1 MLTIRPRFHRPSG
14 FALASAIF
22 IIVVLAAL
30 ALAITLLTT
39 QTETEHG
46 RDISGARAYQAAR
59 AGIDWGAYQVLD
71 PSNATA
77 TSGAAPLPNCP
88 GAAGNTCPS
97 AATPTS
103 STLPGGPL
111 GSSVLAGYAVTLQC
125 SCADFVEGGKNL
137 RVFQLKS
144 TATYGAGVGKVERQL
159 SARVSYCRDPSGNPA
174 MQPPYGCS

>member
-1 MLTIRPRFHRPSG
+1 MLTILHNSRDQRG

-39 QTETEHG
+39 QTETGHA
-46 RDISGARAYQAAR
+46 RDISGSRAYQAAR

-77 TSGAAPLPNCP
+77 TSGTAPLPNCP
-88 GAAGNTCPS
+88 GAVGNTCPT
-97 AATPTS
+97 AAAPTS
-103 STLPGGPL
+103 STLPAGPL
-111 GSSVLAGYAVTLQC
+111 GSSVLADYAVTLQC
-125 SCADFVEGGKNL
+125 SCADFVEGGRNL